1 MYITKI
7 YEDEVNRSNFV
18 AWMVTFG
25 TQQTLYRVKYSR
37 ALAEMCKQNPQV
49 NVINVARSFQHVLN
63 LKTEVAFENNL
74 ILKSVNNNQR
84 FRLAYFAKHSFTK
97 EPTAKFAR
105 EWFIEHEGII
115 RERVLPP
122 APELTNGQLLN
133 LVADAQ
139 QKIIQREK
147 NLYGKRSKT
156 RSKAQY

>member
-1 MYITKI
+1 VYITKI
-7 YEDEVNRSNFV
+7 YEDEVDRSNFA

-49 NVINVARSFQHVLN
+49 NVINVARSFQRILN

-105 EWFIEHEGII
+105 QWFIEHEGII

-122 APELTNGQLLN
+122 APELTNGQIQN

-139 QKIIQREK
+139 HKIRQREE
-147 NLYGKRSKT
+147 NLYGKR
-156 RSKAQY
+156 RKARR

>member
-1 MYITKI
+1 MHITKI
-7 YEDEVNRSNFV
+7 YEDKVDRSNFV

-25 TQQTLYRVKYSR
+25 TQQTLYQVRYSR

-49 NVINVARSFQHVLN
+49 NVINVARSFQRILN

-105 EWFIEHEGII
+105 QWFIEHEGII

-122 APELTNGQLLN
+122 APELTNGQIQN

-139 QKIIQREK
+139 HKIRQREE
-147 NLYGKRSKT
+147 NLYGKR
-156 RSKAQY
+156 RKARR

>member
-7 YEDEVNRSNFV
+7 YEDEVDRSNFV
-18 AWMVTFG
+18 AWMVTLG

-49 NVINVARSFQHVLN
+49 NVINVARSFQRILD

-105 EWFIEHEGII
+105 QWFTEHEGII

-122 APELTNGQLLN
+122 APELTNGQMYN
-133 LVADAQ
+133 FIADAQ
-139 QKIIQREK
+139 HKIRQREE

-156 RSKAQY
+156 RTKARY

>member
-1 MYITKI
+1 MHITKI
-7 YEDEVNRSNFV
+7 YEDKVDRSNFV
-18 AWMVTFG
+18 AWMVDFG

-37 ALAEMCKQNPQV
+37 ALAEMCKQTPQV
-49 NVINVARSFQHVLN
+49 NVINVARSFQRILN

-105 EWFIEHEGII
+105 EWFTEHEGII
-115 RERVLPP
+115 HERVLPP
-122 APELTNGQLLN
+122 APELTNGQIQN

-139 QKIIQREK
+139 HKIRQREE
-147 NLYGKRSKT
+147 NLYGKR
-156 RSKAQY
+156 RKARR

>member
-1 MYITKI
+1 MHITKI
-7 YEDEVNRSNFV
+7 YEDKVDRSNFV

-37 ALAEMCKQNPQV
+37 ALAEMCKQNLQV
-49 NVINVARSFQHVLN
+49 NVINVARSFQRILN

-105 EWFIEHEGII
+105 GMVY
-115 RERVLPP
+115 R
-122 APELTNGQLLN
+122 A
-133 LVADAQ
+133 
-139 QKIIQREK
+139 
-147 NLYGKRSKT
+147 
-156 RSKAQY
+156 

>member
-1 MYITKI
+1 MHITKI
-7 YEDEVNRSNFV
+7 YEDEVDRSNFV
-18 AWMVTFG
+18 AWMGTFG
-25 TQQTLYRVKYSR
+25 TQQTLYQVKYSR

-49 NVINVARSFQHVLN
+49 NVINVARSFQRILN

-74 ILKSVNNNQR
+74 ILKLVNNNQR

-105 EWFIEHEGII
+105 QWFIEHEGII

-122 APELTNGQLLN
+122 APELTNGQIQN

-139 QKIIQREK
+139 HKIRQREE
-147 NLYGKRSKT
+147 NLYGKR
-156 RSKAQY
+156 RKARR

>member
-7 YEDEVNRSNFV
+7 YEDEVDRSNFV

-37 ALAEMCKQNPQV
+37 ALTEMCKQTPQV
-49 NVINVARSFQHVLN
+49 NVINVARSFQRVLN

-74 ILKSVNNNQR
+74 IIKSVNNNQR

-105 EWFIEHEGII
+105 EWFTEHEGII

-122 APELTNGQLLN
+122 APELTNGHLLN
-133 LVADAQ
+133 LIADAQ
-139 QKIIQREK
+139 RNIIQREEK
-147 NLYGKRSKT
+147 LYGKRSKA
-156 RSKAQY
+156 RR

>member
-7 YEDEVNRSNFV
+7 YEDEVDRSNFV
-18 AWMVTFG
+18 AWMVTLG

-37 ALAEMCKQNPQV
+37 ALAEMCKQTSQV
-49 NVINVARSFQHVLN
+49 NVINVARSFQRVLD

-105 EWFIEHEGII
+105 QWFIEHEGII

-122 APELTNGQLLN
+122 APELTNGQIQN

-139 QKIIQREK
+139 HKIRQREE
-147 NLYGKRSKT
+147 NLYGKR
-156 RSKAQY
+156 RKARR

>member
-1 MYITKI
+1 MHITKI

-37 ALAEMCKQNPQV
+37 ALVEMCKQNPQV
-49 NVINVARSFQHVLN
+49 NVINVARSFQRVLN

-105 EWFIEHEGII
+105 EWFIEHEGVI

-122 APELTNGQLLN
+122 IPELTNGQIQN

-139 QKIIQREK
+139 HKIRQREE
-147 NLYGKRSKT
+147 NLYGKR
-156 RSKAQY
+156 RKARR

>member
-1 MYITKI
+1 MHITKI
-7 YEDEVNRSNFV
+7 YEDEVDRSNFV

-37 ALAEMCKQNPQV
+37 ALSEMCKQNPQV
-49 NVINVARSFQHVLN
+49 NVINVARSFQRILN

-122 APELTNGQLLN
+122 APEITNGQIQN

-139 QKIIQREK
+139 HKIRQREK
-147 NLYGKRSKT
+147 NLYGKRSKA
-156 RSKAQY
+156 RR

>member
-1 MYITKI
+1 MHITKI
-7 YEDEVNRSNFV
+7 YEDKVDRSNFV

-37 ALAEMCKQNPQV
+37 VLAEMCKQNPQV
-49 NVINVARSFQHVLN
+49 NVINVARSFQRILN

-105 EWFIEHEGII
+105 EWFTEHEGII
-115 RERVLPP
+115 HERVLPP
-122 APELTNGQLLN
+122 APELTNGQMYN
-133 LVADAQ
+133 FIADAKR
-139 QKIIQREK
+139 KIIEREEK
-147 NLYGKRSKT
+147 LYGKRSKT
-156 RSKAQY
+156 RTKARY

>member
-1 MYITKI
+1 MHITKI
-7 YEDEVNRSNFV
+7 YEDKVDRSNFV

-37 ALAEMCKQNPQV
+37 ALAEMCKQTPQV
-49 NVINVARSFQHVLN
+49 NVINVARSFQRILN

-105 EWFIEHEGII
+105 EWFIDHEGII
-115 RERVLPP
+115 CESVLPP
-122 APELTNGQLLN
+122 APELTNGQIQN

-139 QKIIQREK
+139 HKIRKREE
-147 NLYGKRSKT
+147 NLYGKR
-156 RSKAQY
+156 RKARR

>member
-7 YEDEVNRSNFV
+7 YEDEVDRSNFV

-37 ALAEMCKQNPQV
+37 ALAEMCKQTSQV
-49 NVINVARSFQHVLN
+49 NVINVARSFQRVLD

-105 EWFIEHEGII
+105 QWFIEHEGII

-122 APELTNGQLLN
+122 APELTNGQIQN

-139 QKIIQREK
+139 HKIRQREE
-147 NLYGKRSKT
+147 NLYGKR
-156 RSKAQY
+156 RKARR

>member
-1 MYITKI
+1 M
-7 YEDEVNRSNFV
+7 
-18 AWMVTFG
+18 
-25 TQQTLYRVKYSR
+25 
-37 ALAEMCKQNPQV
+37 
-49 NVINVARSFQHVLN
+49 ARSFQRVLN

-105 EWFIEHEGII
+105 QWFIEHEGII

-122 APELTNGQLLN
+122 APELTNGQIQN

-139 QKIIQREK
+139 HKIRQREE
-147 NLYGKRSKT
+147 NLYGKR
-156 RSKAQY
+156 RKARR

>member
-1 MYITKI
+1 MHITKI

-18 AWMVTFG
+18 AWMVTLG
-25 TQQTLYRVKYSR
+25 TQQTLYQVKYSR

-49 NVINVARSFQHVLN
+49 NVINVARSFQRVLN

-74 ILKSVNNNQR
+74 ILKSLNNNQR

-105 EWFIEHEGII
+105 EWFTEHEGII

-122 APELTNGQLLN
+122 APELTNGQMYDF
-133 LVADAQ
+133 VADAQ
-139 QKIIQREK
+139 HKIRQREK
-147 NLYGKRSKT
+147 NIYGKRSKT
-156 RSKAQY
+156 RSKARY

>member
-1 MYITKI
+1 VYITKI
-7 YEDEVNRSNFV
+7 YEDEVDRSNFV
-18 AWMVTFG
+18 AWMVTLG
-25 TQQTLYRVKYSR
+25 TQQTLYQVKYSR

-49 NVINVARSFQHVLN
+49 NVINVARSFQRVLN

-105 EWFIEHEGII
+105 EWFMEHEGII
-115 RERVLPP
+115 LERVLPP
-122 APELTNGQLLN
+122 APELTNGQIQN

-139 QKIIQREK
+139 HKIRQREE
-147 NLYGKRSKT
+147 NLYGKR
-156 RSKAQY
+156 RKARR

>member
-1 MYITKI
+1 MHITKI
-7 YEDEVNRSNFV
+7 YEDKVDRSNFV

-49 NVINVARSFQHVLN
+49 NVISVARSFQRVLD

-105 EWFIEHEGII
+105 QWFIEHEGII

-122 APELTNGQLLN
+122 VPELTNGQLLN

-139 QKIIQREK
+139 HKIVQREK
-147 NLYGKRSKT
+147 GLYGKRSKS
-156 RSKAQY
+156 RR

>member
-7 YEDEVNRSNFV
+7 YEDEVDRSNFV
-18 AWMVTFG
+18 AWMVTLG

-37 ALAEMCKQNPQV
+37 ALAEMCKQISQV
-49 NVINVARSFQHVLN
+49 NVINVARSFQRVLD

-105 EWFIEHEGII
+105 QWFIEHEGII

-122 APELTNGQLLN
+122 APELTNGQIQN

-139 QKIIQREK
+139 HKIRQREE
-147 NLYGKRSKT
+147 NLYGKR
-156 RSKAQY
+156 RKARR

>member
-1 MYITKI
+1 MHITKI

-18 AWMVTFG
+18 AWMVTLG
-25 TQQTLYRVKYSR
+25 TQQTLYQVKYSR

-49 NVINVARSFQHVLN
+49 NVINVARSFQRVLN

-74 ILKSVNNNQR
+74 ILKSLNNNQR

-105 EWFIEHEGII
+105 EWFTEHEGII
-115 RERVLPP
+115 RERVLLP
-122 APELTNGQLLN
+122 ASELTNGQIQN

-139 QKIIQREK
+139 HKIRKREE
-147 NLYGKRSKT
+147 NLYGKR
-156 RSKAQY
+156 RKARR

>member
-1 MYITKI
+1 MHIMKI
-7 YEDEVNRSNFV
+7 YEDEVDRSNFV

-37 ALAEMCKQNPQV
+37 ALVEMCKQTPQV
-49 NVINVARSFQHVLN
+49 NVINVARSFQRILN

-105 EWFIEHEGII
+105 QWFIEHEGII
-115 RERVLPP
+115 HERVLPP
-122 APELTNGQLLN
+122 APELTNGQMYDFI
-133 LVADAQ
+133 ADAKR
-139 QKIIQREK
+139 KIIEREE

-156 RSKAQY
+156 RTKARY